1 QVVWVR
7 RVSSPLLIV
16 GVPVAVLLQ
25 RRRRKHESGWR
36 STIQTAL
43 VAVITVCLGIVRVV
57 INDEALTVGF
67 GPWGWPQRHFRL
79 ATVTHATVDPGV
91 HWGRDDEARALRR
104 LARRLAIGIG
114 LRFVPHGIR
123 LVLGFGDML
132 VIHLTNGRTFGVTV
146 P

>member
-1 QVVWVR
+1 MSDGEPTQPQVVWVR
-7 RVSSPLLIV
+7 RVSSPVLIV

-43 VAVITVCLGIVRVV
+43 VAVITVCLGTVRVV

-79 ATVTHATVDPGV
+79 ATVTHAAPL
-91 HWGRDDEARALRR
+91 ARTARFRAPVIPAKMDSKSALRP
-104 LARRLAIGIG
+104 IGWKPWHV
-114 LRFVPHGIR
+114 RYAK
-123 LVLGFGDML
+123 
-132 VIHLTNGRTFGVTV
+132 TV
-146 P
+146 R